1 MGADKKEETQGGNCL
16 NKCVSAVSSLL
27 PNGVFLPPSLMA
39 TSYQLPDVDLTG
51 KVAIVTGAN
60 TGIGKETARGLA
72 TRGAT
77 VILACRNV
85 KKGEAAAKEI
95 GGRAVR
101 VIKCDLASFASVRE
115 FCRQVSR
122 EEKKVDILINNAG
135 MVTMKRELTEDGQE
149 MQFQS
154 NHLGHFLLTNLL
166 LEKMKASREGARIIN
181 VSSVAHWVVL
191 SFPWD
196 DLTWA
201 KSWYN
206 GWSAYSISKLAN
218 VLFTKEL
225 VEKLKGSKIRVYSLH
240 PGGVYTD
247 LGRNLS
253 GFIPDFVKSLIGQV
267 NSVTMLSAE
276 SGAKT
281 SLFCALEPS
290 LDTPEASGKY
300 YDNCKE
306 ASTSWNAKNKD
317 MAKKLWEVSKEIVQL
332 N

>member
-1 MGADKKEETQGGNCL
+1 MGADKKEETKGGNCL

-181 VSSVAHWVVL
+181 VSSVAHW
-191 SFPWD
+191 
-196 DLTWA
+196 
-201 KSWYN
+201 
-206 GWSAYSISKLAN
+206 
-218 VLFTKEL
+218 
-225 VEKLKGSKIRVYSLH
+225 
-240 PGGVYTD
+240 
-247 LGRNLS
+247 
-253 GFIPDFVKSLIGQV
+253 FVR
-267 NSVTMLSAE
+267 
-276 SGAKT
+276 
-281 SLFCALEPS
+281 
-290 LDTPEASGKY
+290 
-300 YDNCKE
+300 
-306 ASTSWNAKNKD
+306 
-317 MAKKLWEVSKEIVQL
+317 
-332 N
+332 